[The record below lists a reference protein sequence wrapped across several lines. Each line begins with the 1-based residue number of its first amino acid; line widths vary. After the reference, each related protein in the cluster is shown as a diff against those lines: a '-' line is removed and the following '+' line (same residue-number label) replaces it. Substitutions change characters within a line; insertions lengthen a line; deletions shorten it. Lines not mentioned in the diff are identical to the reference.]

1 MITGYWPAADIDDR
15 ITGGSLHGAHS
26 WRHTDK
32 GGKRLTFAQRSL
44 RQVIGNPMM
53 TSHKNVA
60 VGIPVTGYPP
70 HRSRR
75 ARFTHR
81 APASGV
87 WR

>member
-1 MITGYWPAADIDDR
+1 MLGDVRLARNKTTAVTCHD
-15 ITGGSLHGAHS
+15 
-26 WRHTDK
+26 
-32 GGKRLTFAQRSL
+32 RLTKS
-44 RQVIGNPMM
+44 
-53 TSHKNVA
+53 SHDYVA

>member
-1 MITGYWPAADIDDR
+1 MEKETIFNNTFGLGNGRFDWLNACVGTNGFPDSLTYAEGY
-15 ITGGSLHGAHS
+15 
-26 WRHTDK
+26 
-32 GGKRLTFAQRSL
+32 L
-44 RQVIGNPMM
+44 RTPEIL
-53 TSHKNVA
+53 VA